1 MSQLSLNSTHE
12 EMLAWAKESLGTYFD
27 DFSTQLAQGG
37 GGRADGE
44 VLLSIQNKKVRD
56 VPNAKF

>member
-1 MSQLSLNSTHE
+1 MSQLSLSSTHE
-12 EMLAWAKESLGTYFD
+12 DVLAWAKESLGNYFD

-44 VLLSIQNKKVRD
+44 VILSIRTKKVRD
-56 VPNAKF
+56 RGE